1 MKRVGILGGIVT
13 IAIVTILVLSM
24 FITIIPNGYCG
35 VQYSLNGGVKDEVL
49 TQGLHLVAPTVK
61 VKEFTVANEQL
72 ILSKDDRDGSEGD
85 ESFNVSTADNA
96 SIAISFQMSYRFV
109 EEDLVDTYK
118 KFRGMNGQDIVSNRV
133 STVLKSKISEITT
146 NYTMMDIYSG
156 NRSEINTKLTEYL
169 DKEFRTA
176 YGIQVIDASII
187 DTHPDAQLQKAI
199 DARVTALQNKQ
210 KAEAE
215 QETAKVEAQ
224 TAVIKA
230 QAEADVA
237 LTRAKAE
244 AEANR
249 LIANSVTQGLIDLKE
264 AEARLEH
271 GWVEVQGAN
280 AVVTN

>member
-13 IAIVTILVLSM
+13 IAIVAILVLSM

-146 NYTMMDIYSG
+146 DYTMMDIYSG

>member
-1 MKRVGILGGIVT
+1 M
-13 IAIVTILVLSM
+13 
-24 FITIIPNGYCG
+24 
-35 VQYSLNGGVKDEVL
+35 
-49 TQGLHLVAPTVK
+49 
-61 VKEFTVANEQL
+61 
-72 ILSKDDRDGSEGD
+72 
-85 ESFNVSTADNA
+85 
-96 SIAISFQMSYRFV
+96 
-109 EEDLVDTYK
+109 
-118 KFRGMNGQDIVSNRV
+118 
-133 STVLKSKISEITT
+133 
-146 NYTMMDIYSG
+146 
-156 NRSEINTKLTEYL
+156 
-169 DKEFRTA
+169 
-176 YGIQVIDASII
+176 
-187 DTHPDAQLQKAI
+187 QKAI